1 MKVPGLGV
9 LLEVGIQVWAVQE
22 GNRPHIHMV

>member
-9 LLEVGIQVWAVQE
+9 LLEVRMQIRAEQE
-22 GNRPHIHMV
+22 GNHPHIHMV